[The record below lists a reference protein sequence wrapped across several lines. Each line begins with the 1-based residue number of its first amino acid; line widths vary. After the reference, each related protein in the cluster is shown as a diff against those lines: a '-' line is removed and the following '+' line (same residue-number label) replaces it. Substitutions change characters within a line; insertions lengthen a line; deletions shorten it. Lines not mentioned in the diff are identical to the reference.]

1 MNEKGWFVIKIII
14 LIVSLGLVIY
24 GQKNTGKM
32 ELGIMLIGLTGLLG
46 LLYNYNQKYV

>member
-1 MNEKGWFVIKIII
+1 MKQSTWVIVKLIIFV
-14 LIVSLGLVIY
+14 VSLGLVIY
-24 GQKNTGKM
+24 GQRTTGKM

>member
-1 MNEKGWFVIKIII
+1 MKQSSWMIVKLIIF
-14 LIVSLGLVIY
+14 IVSVGLVIY
-24 GQKNTGKM
+24 GQRTTGKM

>member
-1 MNEKGWFVIKIII
+1 MKQSSWMIVKLIIF
-14 LIVSLGLVIY
+14 IVSIGLVIY
-24 GQKNTGKM
+24 GQRTTGKM